1 MASIWRRRL
10 FMGLF
15 HLHKLHNNNCIIL
28 YYAFSIACNENSLWC
43 VWHSYSYLEKIVFAN
58 ISFCVSLEQHAQF
71 LINNIEPSYDKKT
84 GCFLFSISE
93 EQFGEDFRASV
104 GLNDGSEWQ
113 ALTIDGCPAGENFTF
128 ENVKGDKS
136 YLIETVINNQ
146 AKCLFSLWENIVFA

>member
-1 MASIWRRRL
+1 MCMTFLLIL
-10 FMGLF
+10 G
-15 HLHKLHNNNCIIL
+15 KNCFLQI
-28 YYAFSIACNENSLWC
+28 F
-43 VWHSYSYLEKIVFAN
+43 
-58 ISFCVSLEQHAQF
+58 SFCVSLEQHAQF